1 MIQATYD
8 KNMNSAAATGAVQ
21 YDVGQD
27 IYLYGLPE
35 QISGTLEM
43 QFAYA
48 GDAKAEGRMAEYD
61 AAKKAW
67 KARVP
72 NKYLTRAR
80 AVNVYLYQTEN
91 EETAGTIYTAVFT
104 PAGRSAP
111 SGDVTEEEISQ
122 WGELVGQITAKLAEM
137 DMAIG
142 RANEAAANVREEI
155 DALDTVKAG
164 WEERLKSAE
173 ETAGSASETA
183 QSANQTAQSASETA
197 QSAVQ
202 KANSASEAAVN
213 AANAA
218 AAAQTSANEANEKA
232 TGAHYWALGPV
243 SVSVGTSG
251 WTRDE
256 TNDRYLQDFTV
267 SGMTNDMMPFASS
280 SAVGGNFPLC
290 GCLSMNGAI
299 RLYMTDAPTVSATVT
314 VYGMEVRA

>member
-8 KNMNSAAATGAVQ
+8 KNTNSAAATGAVQ

-48 GDAKAEGRMAEYD
+48 GDAKSEGRIAEYD
-61 AAKKAW
+61 AKKKAW

-72 NKYLTRAR
+72 NRYLTRAR

-111 SGDVTEEEISQ
+111 SGEVTPDETSQ
-122 WGELVGQITAKLAEM
+122 WGELVGQVTAKMAEM
-137 DMAIG
+137 DTAIG
-142 RANEAAANVREEI
+142 RANEAAADVRTEI
-155 DALDTVKAG
+155 EAFETVKAG
-164 WEERLKSAE
+164 WEARLQEAE
-173 ETAGSASETA
+173 ETAQHAGETA
-183 QSANQTAQSASETA
+183 QSAEKT
-197 QSAVQ
+197 
-202 KANSASEAAVN
+202 ANSAKQTATSAKQAANSANEAAVN

-218 AAAQTSANEANEKA
+218 AEAQISANTANEKA
-232 TGAHYWALGPV
+232 TGAHYWAVGPV
-243 SVSVGTSG
+243 NVSAGTSG

-256 TNDRYLQDFTV
+256 TNDRYYQDFTV
-267 SGMTNDMMPFASS
+267 SGMTAEMMPFASS
-280 SAVGGNFPLC
+280 SDVGGNFPLC
-290 GCLSMNGAI
+290 GCESMAGKI
-299 RLYMTDAPTVSATVT
+299 RLYMTDTPTISSTVT
-314 VYGMEVRA
+314 VYGMAVRA